1 MSGTRVE
8 RDKSAEGPARDQDFV
23 EATRGLGNV
32 IHAIEV
38 DDTVNRTP
46 KSSIAQ
52 GYQLSTEVE
61 EHSSIKLPFNSL
73 AKASRMMGS
82 TFMALDA
89 DGPVRRLVPF
99 VRQGS
104 TYYPV
109 LAIATAMVA
118 LNLQPADIRL
128 DAAGLHLGDRLIPL
142 MEVRPEY
149 AERIRTRH
157 MLVNYRGPAYAD
169 PERKTTTYRSYR
181 FCDVYLSELQIEAGE
196 KPSVDPQVFRDKIVF
211 AGFGRA
217 DELDADEHGLA
228 VTANAGY
235 DATGLKQFLTTLK
248 ERNAGSEIKQGLFAS
263 HPEMDER
270 LQKIDSIIQRSNWS
284 GGAVDQARLQK
295 YVKYKPVPLAEIA
308 VVQAG
313 AAGLAGGG
321 KEGEEKKKDDEQQE
335 PKKKSRFSL
344 AKLKHP
350 LGGGEEETQS
360 AEVTGSGGSRGVD
373 KERLAKGGSNPTLV
387 AVIVTDQEIQAF
399 IKEGNLKA

>member
-1 MSGTRVE
+1 MRYRVLVLMVILFFACQAALAQFPRGIKGKIDSVAAKYKDIE
-8 RDKSAEGPARDQDFV
+8 ITDQ
-23 EATRGLGNV
+23 E
-32 IHAIEV
+32 
-38 DDTVNRTP
+38 
-46 KSSIAQ
+46 
-52 GYQLSTEVE
+52 
-61 EHSSIKLPFNSL
+61 
-73 AKASRMMGS
+73 
-82 TFMALDA
+82 
-89 DGPVRRLVPF
+89 
-99 VRQGS
+99 
-104 TYYPV
+104 
-109 LAIATAMVA
+109 
-118 LNLQPADIRL
+118 
-128 DAAGLHLGDRLIPL
+128 
-142 MEVRPEY
+142 EVRLG
-149 AERIRTRH
+149 ANISERIRAKYGVVQDPAIHKYVTLAGMVLAKKSSRPNIPYQFIVLDTDGVNAFAAPGGFVHITRGALALMKNEAELAGVLGH
-157 MLVNYRGPAYAD
+157 ELAHITEKHTIRAVQKNKAFQMAASQKSVSAD
-169 PERKTTTYRSYR
+169 PALLRRLEDEM
-181 FCDVYLSELQIEAGE
+181 F
-196 KPSVDPQVFRDKIVF
+196 KIVF

-248 ERNAGSEIKQGLFAS
+248 ERNTGSEIKQGLFAS

-270 LQKIDSIIQRSNWS
+270 LQKIDSTIQRSNWS

-344 AKLKHP
+344 AKLKNP
-350 LGGGEEETQS
+350 LGGGEEKTQS

-373 KERLAKGGSNPTLV
+373 KERLAKGGSNPALV
-387 AVIVTDQEIQAF
+387 AVTVTDQEIQAF